1 MPKGTIHHY
10 AFSHN
15 LIRSVRMI
23 AVPRRYLCGGWF
35 LLFYV
40 LVLNVFAVCAL
51 CAFHILVK
59 FG

>member
-1 MPKGTIHHY
+1 M
-10 AFSHN
+10 
-15 LIRSVRMI
+15 
-23 AVPRRYLCGGWF
+23 GWF
-35 LLFYV
+35 LVFYV